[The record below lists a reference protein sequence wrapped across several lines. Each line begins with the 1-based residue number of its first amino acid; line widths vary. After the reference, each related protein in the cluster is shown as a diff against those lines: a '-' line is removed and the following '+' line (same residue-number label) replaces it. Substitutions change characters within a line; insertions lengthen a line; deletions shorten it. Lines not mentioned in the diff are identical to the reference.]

1 MGGFLLFK
9 GYEMNKRERISIVV
23 IDVQNYFFKN
33 GAYAKLR
40 GTDRIIPVL
49 NKIIMSAEMRG
60 VPIVFTRQVF
70 PTSDDNPMRRW
81 WKRLPSGEE
90 SELFEGLYIPSG
102 SIVIKKEYYSAFF
115 ETDLESIMRRAGVS
129 KLFFCGVMTNL
140 CVETSI
146 REAFMRG
153 FECFLIEDLSLSK
166 RRSFH
171 RASVLNL
178 SYGFC
183 KVIKSKEFNHYL

>member
-1 MGGFLLFK
+1 MSK
-9 GYEMNKRERISIVV
+9 KERVSLIV
-23 IDVQNYFFKN
+23 IDVQNYFFKS

-40 GTDRIIPVL
+40 GTDRIVPIL
-49 NKIIMSAEMRG
+49 NKIIMSAEKKG
-60 VPIVFTRQVF
+60 IPIVFTRQVF
-70 PTSDDNPMRRW
+70 PTSDDNPMCRW

-90 SELFEGLYIPSG
+90 SELFEGLYIPSS

-115 ETDLESIMRRAGVS
+115 ETNLENIMKREGVS
-129 KLFFCGVMTNL
+129 RLFFCGVMTNL

-146 REAFMRG
+146 RDAFMRG

-183 KVIKSKEFNHYL
+183 KVIKSKEFNYYL